1 LKIKRIPKKLFVRYL
16 TITIQI
22 SKANTIFA
30 VMSKNIVVAIDGYSS
45 CGKSTLAKAL
55 AKRLNFIYID
65 SGAMYRAVTL
75 FFLRN
80 NINLQDKESV
90 KNALNNVHIDFQ
102 TIENQTLIT
111 LNGEDVSRE
120 IRQMPVADKVSTIST
135 LKEVRIEMV
144 RQQQRMG
151 RSGNIV
157 MDGRDIGTVVF
168 PNADLKL
175 FMTADPQIRSER
187 RYNELIGKGEKV
199 NMEEIFENLA
209 KRDHQDTTRK
219 ESPLIQAEDAVVLDN
234 SYIDEAQQ
242 LEFALGYIEP
252 LLEK

>member
-1 LKIKRIPKKLFVRYL
+1 
-16 TITIQI
+16 
-22 SKANTIFA
+22 
-30 VMSKNIVVAIDGYSS
+30 MSKNIVVAIDGYSS

-55 AKRLNFIYID
+55 AKKLHFIYID

-80 NINLQDKESV
+80 NIDLTDKKSV
-90 KNALNNVHIDFQ
+90 INALNNIHVDFQ
-102 TIENQTLIT
+102 TSDNQTLIT
-111 LNGEDVSRE
+111 LNSEDVSKE
-120 IRQMPVADKVSTIST
+120 IRQMPVADKVSTVSAI
-135 LKEVRIEMV
+135 KDVRIEMV
-144 RQQQRMG
+144 KQQQRMG

-175 FMTADPQIRSER
+175 FMTADPQIRAER
-187 RYNELIGKGEKV
+187 RYNELISKGENV

-209 KRDHQDTTRK
+209 KRDYQDTTRE

-234 SYIDEAQQ
+234 SYIDEKQQ
-242 LEFALGYIEP
+242 LEFAIGYIKP
-252 LLEK
+252 LLAKKK